1 MEGKAKFSCRFHR
14 FVSTA
19 RILRGNFSKTGK
31 RRVRLHRD
39 VECRKTRRNTKE
51 AATWGQDEGVT
62 EDVRLPVR
70 PTCSPFNARAPN
82 QVPSPT
88 SLTSQPTIKV
98 RACARVLANFF
109 HPTRRDLCTGAERRL
124 QACGT
129 RGLETREHFFSV
141 PG

>member
-1 MEGKAKFSCRFHR
+1 MEGEAKFNCRFHR

-19 RILRGNFSKTGK
+19 RISRGNFSKTGK
-31 RRVRLHRD
+31 RRVRLHRE
-39 VECRKTRRNTKE
+39 VECYKTRRNTKE
-51 AATWGQDEGVT
+51 AATPGRDEGVGRRT
-62 EDVRLPVR
+62 TPGE
-70 PTCSPFNARAPN
+70 TNAFTFNARAAN

-98 RACARVLANFF
+98 RTCARVLANFF